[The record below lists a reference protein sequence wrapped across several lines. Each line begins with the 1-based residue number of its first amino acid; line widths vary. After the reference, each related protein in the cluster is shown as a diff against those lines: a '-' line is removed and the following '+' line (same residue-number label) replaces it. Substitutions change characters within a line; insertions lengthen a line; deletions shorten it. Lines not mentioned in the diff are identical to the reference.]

1 MNVFKKFN
9 LYIKTVIVLT
19 ASSSF
24 LNGYSQT
31 IGSTFTISA
40 KSNKLNYQSIGQPYS
55 SFTTHTKQSIK
66 INQGQILPI
75 HFNGIKN
82 LDFNLSLFPNP
93 TQNQVNLLCDLK
105 NDIDNIRLFDIQGK
119 EIKSLVTRITEQH
132 VQVKVD
138 GLVPGVYNVEV
149 SNTKGNRSTKQFIK
163 IN

>member
-1 MNVFKKFN
+1 MKKLFS
-9 LYIKTVIVLT
+9 VLIFSFFCQSIFSQT
-19 ASSSF
+19 LGGTFTSFSSS
-24 LNGYSQT
+24 NQ
-31 IGSTFTISA
+31 
-40 KSNKLNYQSIGQPYS
+40 LNYQAIGQPYS

-93 TQNQVNLLCDLK
+93 TQNQVNLVCDLK

-119 EIKSLVTRITEQH
+119 EIESPVTRLTGQH
-132 VQVKVD
+132 IQVKVD
-138 GLVPGVYNVEV
+138 DLVPGVYNVEI
-149 SNTKGNRSTKQFIK
+149 SSTKGNRSTKQFIK